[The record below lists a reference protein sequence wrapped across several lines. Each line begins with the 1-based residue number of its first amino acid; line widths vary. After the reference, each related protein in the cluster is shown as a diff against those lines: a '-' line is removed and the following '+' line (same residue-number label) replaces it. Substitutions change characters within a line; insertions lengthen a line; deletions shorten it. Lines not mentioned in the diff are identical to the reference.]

1 MPSAAVSVNKKMPA
15 KPKANPN
22 KVKQRFTAKEL
33 RERNKN
39 KKLQKKAGATL
50 LPVMK
55 RGDGSKIEMSKKQ
68 GAAAKP
74 LKRSSKKRDTEATI
88 EDDDEEDDDVD
99 SNEEPDEDGSDD
111 EQEDDEEDSDED
123 PRLRWPALESN
134 PEALTSFLHKV
145 GVPKE
150 WEVFDVFGF
159 TDDLLQMIPVKNG
172 NVGENLKAFIL
183 CYPVCDDDG
192 NSLMPTTN
200 RKRVKLDSD
209 APYFLWQGEDLG
221 NACGAIALIHAV
233 ANTPA
238 IVGGELDASASAT
251 TSATSSSTSCKAKPS
266 SRASSSTTKS
276 KTTKTASSS
285 GSTSASTLKKNSCLR
300 KFLVNTSALTPQ
312 ERGVVLELDE
322 KIMEKVE
329 EVACDEEMNQT
340 SWYKLLNDDEEDDE
354 DGEDDS
360 DEIDLSTEH
369 HFVCFI
375 EKGGVIYELDGCRN
389 APLKVG
395 KCTPAGSGMGSGTG
409 TSSRSRCSFGV
420 ECGKIIQA
428 RYLDKAPE
436 NMQFA
441 TLALGKK

>member
-238 IVGGELDASASAT
+238 IVGGELDASA
-251 TSATSSSTSCKAKPS
+251 
-266 SRASSSTTKS
+266 
-276 KTTKTASSS
+276 
-285 GSTSASTLKKNSCLR
+285 TLKKNSCLR